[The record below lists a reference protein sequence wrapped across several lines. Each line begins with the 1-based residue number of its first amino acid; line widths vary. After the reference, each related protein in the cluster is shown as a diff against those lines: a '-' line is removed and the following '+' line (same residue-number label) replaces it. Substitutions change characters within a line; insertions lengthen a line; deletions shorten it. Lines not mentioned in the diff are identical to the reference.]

1 MDGDKHFGVLKVCG
15 SSQTLCVLCSLCVT
29 VGCTWWWRRGY
40 FQAHPVFT
48 SAVCTNNALTEIAWV
63 ALFKYCLCAG
73 LAQPDED
80 DYGYVSQEASAFYD
94 KLMEK
99 YTSTPSDKPKSSK
112 KSLLKSSAADLINTK
127 VC

>member
-1 MDGDKHFGVLKVCG
+1 
-15 SSQTLCVLCSLCVT
+15 
-29 VGCTWWWRRGY
+29 
-40 FQAHPVFT
+40 
-48 SAVCTNNALTEIAWV
+48 
-63 ALFKYCLCAG
+63 

-99 YTSTPSDKPKSSK
+99 YTSTASDKPKSSK